1 MGMMGSIFSGPQP
14 GNNPQIITSF
24 GNIGNIGSLLGNL
37 GVRIPP
43 PPPTQTQSQP
53 QTHNHSPPPP
63 PPVQPQ
69 MQMNPNI
76 QSQQPA
82 QQPAQ
87 QPSRISYAEI
97 GQLNQSINSLNIPID
112 NVTTQQETL
121 SP

>member
-43 PPPTQTQSQP
+43 PPTQSQSQP
-53 QTHNHSPPPP
+53 QTHNHPPPPP

-69 MQMNPNI
+69 MQMNQNT

-82 QQPAQ
+82 QL
-87 QPSRISYAEI
+87 PSRISYAEI